1 MNMKEMFKF
10 EECQIQ
16 KIQKLK
22 RKVQDYA
29 QRQKELLSVIVV
41 LGHEGVDV
49 EKIYSDVIS
58 GRISVSEDEA

>member
-1 MNMKEMFKF
+1 
-10 EECQIQ
+10 
-16 KIQKLK
+16 LK